1 MNLFSLHYLR
11 SESSASFLL
20 FQSFFIFLFG
30 IWEECCL
37 CPDSDWHEFGEFCY
51 RPFDVKKTWYDARSE
66 CRKLGADLV
75 SIMCNNYKAPPVLC
89 VTVLLCVTGSDMS
102 SVVCSADY
110 LWSDGS
116 ALSHTNWGP
125 GEPND
130 HAGRENCVELV
141 TTQNGSSYWNDIFCD
156 IKANWSYAR
165 DWCRSQ
171 QGDLAVIDDINENG
185 K

>member
-1 MNLFSLHYLR
+1 MFSLFPDSLEITLCPSSLLMELR
-11 SESSASFLL
+11 
-20 FQSFFIFLFG
+20 
-30 IWEECCL
+30 

-75 SIMCNNYKAPPVLC
+75 SIMSITEQSWLESYLY
-89 VTVLLCVTGSDMS
+89 LGSDMS

-156 IKANWSYAR
+156 AHQ
-165 DWCRSQ
+165 DWVSSNSIPHIFYN
-171 QGDLAVIDDINENG
+171 QG
-185 K
+185 

>member
-1 MNLFSLHYLR
+1 MLMCLTHFSLA
-11 SESSASFLL
+11 STESGAGPCVTMTTKPTAGFWVNRNCD
-20 FQSFFIFLFG
+20 QSHPFICEIPRDG
-30 IWEECCL
+30 ISPPTKEYTNKKSWAGA
-37 CPDSDWHEFGEFCY
+37 HEDC
-51 RPFDVKKTWYDARSE
+51 VAR
-66 CRKLGADLV
+66 GADLV
-75 SIMCNNYKAPPVLC
+75 SIHNAEEEIFMAEYTKGKTQWIGLSRNALE
-89 VTVLLCVTGSDMS
+89 G
-102 SVVCSADY
+102 DY

-156 IKANWSYAR
+156 AHQ
-165 DWCRSQ
+165 DWVCMISKY
-171 QGDLAVIDDINENG
+171 VF